1 MIGFVKERSVRA
13 RPQKKKRKKR
23 SSHSGSGSDDQDRS
37 DNSDVP
43 DKDDAFAEPP
53 EKPAYLEFS
62 LDADADLFESLKL
75 TEEQIQ
81 RRAATGQ
88 YAKYFSVYEYR
99 KEGKLVGLYHLK
111 PNYVKQMLSE
121 DKKTV
126 ISASAILCR
135 NCYTP
140 LRHSLAKRKRS
151 PAKQYKPDRPY
162 MQKEFF
168 EYSLAAGYDF
178 GNLVGAPKLSLLEET
193 LLGRIACYGV
203 LIKLNAWKGVRQRA
217 LKGHIVAFRHSG
229 ADALAR
235 LASQVSERLAFFRS
249 DAI

>member
-37 DNSDVP
+37 DHSDVP

-162 MQKEFF
+162 MQKEFY
-168 EYSLAAGYDF
+168 EYRLLQGTILA
-178 GNLVGAPKLSLLEET
+178 
-193 LLGRIACYGV
+193 I
-203 LIKLNAWKGVRQRA
+203 W
-217 LKGHIVAFRHSG
+217 
-229 ADALAR
+229 
-235 LASQVSERLAFFRS
+235 
-249 DAI
+249 